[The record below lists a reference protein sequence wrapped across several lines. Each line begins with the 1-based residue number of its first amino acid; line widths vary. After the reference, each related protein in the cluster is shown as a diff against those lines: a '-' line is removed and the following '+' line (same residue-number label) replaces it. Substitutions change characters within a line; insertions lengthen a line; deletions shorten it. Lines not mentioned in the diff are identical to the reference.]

1 MDLFIYR
8 YLYIDLHH
16 KMITKK
22 KHGKEFFLKSL
33 CGFFC
38 STLAIVVIATPNANV
53 MVVPKFLY
61 KISII

>member
-1 MDLFIYR
+1 
-8 YLYIDLHH
+8 
-16 KMITKK
+16 MITKK
-22 KHGKEFFLKSL
+22 THGKEFFLKVL

-38 STLAIVVIATPNANV
+38 ATLAIVVIATPNAKR

>member
-1 MDLFIYR
+1 
-8 YLYIDLHH
+8 
-16 KMITKK
+16 MITQKK
-22 KHGKEFFLKSL
+22 QGKEFFLKSL

-38 STLAIVVIATPNANV
+38 ATLAIVVIATPNPKV